1 MSETNFHPTS
11 IVHPEAK
18 IASDVQIGPFC
29 IIGKDVSIG
38 EGSKLISHVVIEGN
52 TKIGKNNIIH
62 QFSSIGVE
70 PQDKSYKGEDT
81 QTIIGDNNLFR
92 EGVTIHRATT
102 KQDLKTIVGD
112 NCYFMAGVHIAHDCN
127 VGSNV
132 TLANGTMC
140 AGHVIVGDY
149 VTMGGNCGAT
159 PFCSIGRGA
168 FIGAASAI
176 DRDIPPFCTALGNRI
191 KLKGINIIG
200 MKRRGY
206 TKDVISGY
214 IEFYRMM
221 ESSALS
227 PKAFMSKIE
236 NTEDYTA
243 NELVQELIKFTT
255 ISEIGIAPFIG

>member
-1 MSETNFHPTS
+1 MITTKIHPTA
-11 IVHPEAK
+11 IIHDGAIIGDNVE
-18 IASDVQIGPFC
+18 IGPYC
-29 IIGKDVSIG
+29 IVGKNVNLG
-38 EGSKLISHVVIEGN
+38 AGTKLVSHVVLDGH
-52 TKIGKNNIIH
+52 TTIGQNNIIH

-70 PQDKSYKGEDT
+70 PQDRTYKGEET

-102 KQDLKTIVGD
+102 KQDLKTIVGS
-112 NCYFMAGVHIAHDCN
+112 NGYFMAGVHIAHDCVIGN
-127 VGSNV
+127 NV

-140 AGHVIVGDY
+140 AGHVVVGDF
-149 VTMGGNCGAT
+149 VSMGGACGVT
-159 PFCSIGRGA
+159 PFCSVGRGA

-191 KLKGINIIG
+191 KLKGTNIIG

-206 TKDVISGY
+206 SKDLINEY

-227 PKAFMSKIE
+227 PKAFISKNE
-236 NTEDYTA
+236 NTEDYTH
-243 NELVQELIKFTT
+243 NELVQELIKFITV
-255 ISEIGIAPFIG
+255 SEIGIAPFVG